1 MTKRTTIRLI
11 PPLQEDLSTL
21 AEEMGVSYNQLVNYA
36 LTRFVESQKGIS
48 VLEKR
53 ARRGSTGAFLK
64 VLEKVDRANS
74 SEAAKQDRIPS
85 GYNREALI
93 AWLEREKRRGSTPA

>member
-36 LTRFVESQKGIS
+36 LTRFIESQKGVS

-53 ARRGSTGAFLK
+53 ARRGSTRAFLK
-64 VLEKVDRANS
+64 VLEKADRTNS
-74 SEAAKQDRIPS
+74 RNPAKENRIPS
-85 GYNREALI
+85 GYNRKAL
-93 AWLEREKRRGSTPA
+93 RRLARKGKAAGIDAS

>member
-11 PPLQEDLSTL
+11 PPLQEDLSNL

-53 ARRGSTGAFLK
+53 ARRGSKRAFLK
-64 VLEKVDRANS
+64 VLEKADRTNSADPAKEDRA
-74 SEAAKQDRIPS
+74 PS

-93 AWLEREKRRGSTPA
+93 AWLEREKRRGTTAS